1 MDGEQV
7 KRGFEAFDEVER
19 AIVVCAHA
27 DDLETMCGGTVAML
41 VERGVEVRELICT
54 LGDLGSHDLSLTR
67 ERLAEMRCQEA
78 EEAGRTLGLRE
89 VVTLGYH
96 DGELEPSLKLR
107 EQVAGYYR
115 RWQPDTLLTF
125 DPWWPGQVHPDHRA
139 AGLAA
144 LDAYMPSKME
154 FYHPEQLEDCRIANL
169 QRVFFFS
176 PRQATI
182 FVDVSAA
189 YDRKI
194 AASLAHKSQFAEGEK
209 SLEWMRNL
217 DQESAKAGGLEAAYA
232 EQFGTMRVW

>member
-1 MDGEQV
+1 MDERQER
-7 KRGFEAFDEVER
+7 KGFEAFDEVRR

-27 DDLETMCGGTVAML
+27 DDLETMCGGTIARL
-41 VERGVEVRELICT
+41 TERGVEVYELICT
-54 LGDLGSHDLSLTR
+54 LGDLGSHDLSLSR
-67 ERLAEMRCQEA
+67 ERLAEMRGQEA
-78 EEAGRTLGLRE
+78 EEAGQVLGLRE

-115 RWQPDTLLTF
+115 KWQPDTLFTF
-125 DPWWPGQVHPDHRA
+125 DPWWPGQIHPDHRG
-139 AGLAA
+139 AGMAA

-154 FYHPEQLEDCRIANL
+154 FYHPEQLEECQVANL

-176 PRQATI
+176 PRQATV

-189 YDRKI
+189 YGRKL
-194 AASLAHKSQFAEGEK
+194 AASLAHKSQFPEGEK

-217 DQESAKAGGLEAAYA
+217 DALSAKLGRLEAAYA